1 MNEDYTAFKL
11 NPLLLSLNFRVVIK
25 EVWLYCHLRWQLH
38 VVYVWVSKC
47 VAVPV
52 LQATASRSCLRSPWW
67 CRTRWR
73 SWREPRRLL
82 RFSRNSVHGGTLK
95 RSDWTSVIL
104 LLVMFILNG
113 VQITGCKA
121 SQETLARRDIE
132 KFGVNSCYPVACCV
146 NLNGVEICG
155 CRVSQIKHCAW
166 MDIKMLDVWSSFV
179 CPVSPCCNI
188 FNILRL
194 VVILGRK
201 GLLKWSNWMAVI
213 FFICVNLKIV
223 PWVHILPT

>member
-1 MNEDYTAFKL
+1 MYFHVKKNMNEDYTAFKL

-132 KFGVNSCYPVACCV
+132 KFEVNSYPVAHCV

-179 CPVSPCCNI
+179 PFLLVAI
-188 FNILRL
+188 FLTFWDWWSY
-194 VVILGRK
+194 LGIK
-201 GLLKWSNWMAVI
+201 GCWSGQIEWLSYFSFVLI
-213 FFICVNLKIV
+213 
-223 PWVHILPT
+223 